1 MVQQWSFPPRCA
13 ADNAN
18 FCRRHYMSL
27 LDIFD
32 AYKFPELKSNS
43 SVRDLNLQFTWRYM
57 KFLQVICTCDAAFLF
72 VLQAVNATGVVRTW
86 DVHTVNENM
95 SLQKMHQKY
104 ILLSENRANIPTSIP
119 DFCYSCEQWQIKK
132 KHDGRS
138 LHHVKLDIGTCCK
151 NVTTIK
157 CHATETGR
165 SSHAAFDCPQQV
177 LIKKKSCVP

>member
-1 MVQQWSFPPRCA
+1 
-13 ADNAN
+13 
-18 FCRRHYMSL
+18 MSL

-43 SVRDLNLQFTWRYM
+43 LVRDLNLQFTWRYM

-95 SLQKMHQKY
+95 LLQKMHQKY

-132 KHDGRS
+132 KTRREIIASCEARYWDLLQERNNH
-138 LHHVKLDIGTCCK
+138 
-151 NVTTIK
+151 
-157 CHATETGR
+157 
-165 SSHAAFDCPQQV
+165 QV
-177 LIKKKSCVP
+177 PRNRNRPKQSCSVWLPSTSINKKKLHAITLQRHHRSKRSTM